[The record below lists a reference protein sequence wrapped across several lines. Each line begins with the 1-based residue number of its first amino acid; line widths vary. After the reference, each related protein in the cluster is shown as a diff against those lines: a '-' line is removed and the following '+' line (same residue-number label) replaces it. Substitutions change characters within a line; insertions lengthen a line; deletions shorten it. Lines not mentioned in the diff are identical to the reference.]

1 MANARYAKRLL
12 TLEKLAAM
20 AENAGAKLK
29 DWGEGVGQKAREM
42 WRRMEPKVMFALD
55 CLSMISP
62 LLVDVDDPAFEQSIS
77 SLKDKVAELTQKLRS
92 LEAGSVVVT
101 EVIRKKG
108 GKILEIIG
116 TIYNNVDWELIGSLS
131 KEILINYLQE
141 NPNIASKLNSQEI
154 LEIVFFAQ
162 KGLELATAMGMT
174 STPAVLATIALAVIS
189 SRKGVSNKDLLP
201 TSITD
206 KF

>member
-1 MANARYAKRLL
+1 M
-12 TLEKLAAM
+12 
-20 AENAGAKLK
+20 
-29 DWGEGVGQKAREM
+29 
-42 WRRMEPKVMFALD
+42 
-55 CLSMISP
+55 
-62 LLVDVDDPAFEQSIS
+62 
-77 SLKDKVAELTQKLRS
+77 
-92 LEAGSVVVT
+92 
-101 EVIRKKG
+101 
-108 GKILEIIG
+108 
-116 TIYNNVDWELIGSLS
+116 
-131 KEILINYLQE
+131 QE